1 MYLISTEQLLKIS
14 TTDRYKRLFSYLDT
28 NQEYSLVEIFIH
40 LFCSGKTSFCQS
52 LKVWQ
57 FIIDILSQIKNS
69 IPPVLAYNKDAGIKV
84 IINRPLSTG

>member
-40 LFCSGKTSFCQS
+40 LFCSGKTSFC
-52 LKVWQ
+52 
-57 FIIDILSQIKNS
+57 
-69 IPPVLAYNKDAGIKV
+69 
-84 IINRPLSTG
+84 